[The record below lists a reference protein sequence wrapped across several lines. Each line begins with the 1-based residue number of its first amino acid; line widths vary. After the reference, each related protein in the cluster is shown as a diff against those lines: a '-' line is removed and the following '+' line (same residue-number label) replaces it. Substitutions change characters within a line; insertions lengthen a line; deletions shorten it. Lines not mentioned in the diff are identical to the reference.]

1 MHRSYIQTLAIA
13 LSLFFSSN
21 SLAQTQKDSSAVVYK
36 NIIST
41 NPIFCGVG
49 MYNVSYERAL
59 LKVFALNIYAQ
70 YEFRNK
76 EPALYSKTGIFFTQV
91 QARFYPFTPAPRG
104 FFCGGYLAYGNGA
117 FETRPF
123 TYFDDG
129 GGSGTVSYPS
139 YSGHVNSLSFGP
151 EIGYRFLI
159 IQRLSLEFAFGCG
172 PNFYSGELPGFDLIP
187 LTNDFMIIPGIN
199 IGYAFN

>member
-1 MHRSYIQTLAIA
+1 MHRSYIQTLTIV
-13 LSLFFSSN
+13 LSLFLSSN

-36 NIIST
+36 NIMSN

-49 MYNVSYERAL
+49 MYNLSYERAL
-59 LKVFALNIYAQ
+59 SKIFALNIYAQ

-91 QARFYPFTPAPRG
+91 RARFYPFTPASRG

-129 GGSGTVSYPS
+129 GGSGIVSDPS
-139 YSGHVNSLSFGP
+139 YSGDVNSFSFGP

-159 IQRLSLEFAFGCG
+159 IQRLSVEFDFGCG
-172 PNFYSGELPGFDLIP
+172 PNFYSAELPVFDLIP
-187 LTNDFMIIPGIN
+187 LTNDFMVIPGIN